1 MTISAI
7 GWPAGWTRQRRSQA
21 TIVTASLSLLVALWV
36 AASFIALAPAPIGP
50 NAKFFAEGM
59 VVTVELTIVAGLVGV
74 ALGLLA
80 ALGKTSRLLPLRWL
94 SGFYIWVIRGTPLL
108 VQLFLVY
115 YGLAQFDAV
124 KQSVLWPW
132 LGSAWFCAI
141 AAFSVNTCA
150 YTIEILHGAMRAV
163 PAGEIEAARAMGMS
177 RGVLLRRVVLP
188 AAFRRMLPAY
198 GNEAILMLQATS
210 LASTV
215 TLMDITG
222 AARTMNS
229 TYYLPFEAFLTAA
242 ALYLVLTTMLVGLFH
257 AAERRWLMPWQTR
270 MSR

>member
-1 MTISAI
+1 MDFDAVRT
-7 GWPAGWTRQRRSQA
+7 
-21 TIVTASLSLLVALWV
+21 SLPSYLHGAL
-36 AASFIALAPAPIGP
+36 ITL
-50 NAKFFAEGM
+50 
-59 VVTVELTIVAGLVGV
+59 ELT
-74 ALGLLA
+74 LA
-80 ALGKTSRLLPLRWL
+80 ALVIGMLLALPLAVLRGWPSRWVA
-94 SGFYIWVIRGTPLL
+94 GPVWAFTYVIRGTPLL

-115 YGLAQFDAV
+115 YGLAQFDLV

-132 LGSAWFCAI
+132 LSSAWFCAI

-150 YTIEILHGAMRAV
+150 YTVEILHGAMRAV
-163 PAGEIEAARAMGMS
+163 PAGDIEAARAMGMS
-177 RGVLLRRVVLP
+177 RGVMLRRVVLP

-257 AAERRWLMPWQTR
+257 AAERRWLMPWQTK